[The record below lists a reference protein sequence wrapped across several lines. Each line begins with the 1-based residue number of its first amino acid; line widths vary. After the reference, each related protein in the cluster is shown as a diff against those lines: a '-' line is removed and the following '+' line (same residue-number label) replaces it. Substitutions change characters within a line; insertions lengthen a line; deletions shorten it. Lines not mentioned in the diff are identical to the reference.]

1 MIITFANNK
10 LKKYAN
16 NHRLAVQKLGS
27 RRAEIFQK
35 RLDDLAAAES
45 FADLKYLP
53 GNFHQL
59 REDRKDQWACDLD
72 QPYRLI
78 FIPAEVPIPKNEAG
92 VQILIEIKSAEII
105 EINNY
110 HKKK

>member
-1 MIITFANNK
+1 MIITFANKK
-10 LKKYAN
+10 LRKYAN
-16 NHRLAVQKLGS
+16 NYRLAVQKLGAK
-27 RRAEIFQK
+27 RAEIFQK
-35 RLDDLAAAES
+35 RLDDIATAEN

-53 GNFHQL
+53 GSYHQL

-78 FIPAEVPIPKNEAG
+78 FIPAEDPIPKNEAG
-92 VQILIEIKSAEII
+92 VQILIEIKIVEII
-105 EINNY
+105 KDY